1 MPRRTAARRAVLLVS
16 LLPLL
21 SAAAPLESSAA
32 PELRTDR
39 RPDKAPGASAEGRGY
54 IVPAINGDH
63 FAAAALASL
72 RADKALP
79 ASYDCR
85 DYGWVTPVRNQGA
98 CGACYAFSSAA
109 DLESKL
115 LMAGQGPL
123 DLSENSLKECNY
135 QDASCNGG
143 NQYMLMNHL
152 TTHGAVLET
161 CDPYV
166 ASDVACTAGCAAQ
179 YLVLDWS
186 AISGG
191 TVPAAAVLKQYLL
204 DHGPLQTTLYAGD
217 AAAPAWATAFN
228 NYNGATTLYYT
239 GTQTPNH
246 SVVIIGWD
254 DALVH
259 AGGTGGWIC
268 RNSWGASWGGTCGYG
283 TERGYFTIAFG
294 SASIGMWSSFIG
306 ETMPED
312 PASAILAHD
321 EGGFTAAIG
330 YGLSTTWGLVRH
342 DAPQETYL
350 HRVEFWT
357 TDATTDVDVYVYD
370 TFSGGVLS
378 APLASSLNHTF
389 TEAGYHHVELASPL
403 GLVLGQDIYIAVK
416 FTNQSYVYPLAV
428 DADGPAA
435 SNRSW
440 ISPAG
445 SGWVSLYGNSADVTI
460 RARTSTALV
469 LAVEGADGGGDEVP
483 VAEAPTSLRLD
494 AAWPNPFNP
503 RTNLRYALPRD
514 GNVEVTI
521 HDLQGRLVRTLV
533 RGAQFAGEHQV
544 SWDGRA
550 DDGRP
555 VPSGPYL
562 GRVSGGGQVRSV
574 KLALLK

>member
-21 SAAAPLESSAA
+21 SAAPPPEALAA
-32 PELRTDR
+32 PELRLDR
-39 RPDKAPGASAEGRGY
+39 RPDKALADPVEGRGY
-54 IVPAINGDH
+54 IAPSINGDH
-63 FAAAALASL
+63 FATALLAAV
-72 RADKALP
+72 RTDKALP
-79 ASYDCR
+79 ARYDCR
-85 DYGWVTPVRNQGA
+85 DYGWVSPVRNQGA

-115 LMAGQGPL
+115 LMAGKGLL

-135 QDASCNGG
+135 QDASCSGG

-152 TTHGAVLET
+152 TIHGAVLET

-166 ASDVACTAGCAAQ
+166 ASDVTCTAGCSSQ
-179 YLVLDWS
+179 HLVLDWS

-191 TVPAAAVLKQYLL
+191 AVPATAVLKQYLL
-204 DHGPLQTTLYAGD
+204 DRGPLQTTLYAGD
-217 AAAPAWATAFN
+217 GAAPAWTTAFN

-246 SVVIIGWD
+246 SVVIVGWD

-259 AGGTGGWIC
+259 AGGSGGWIC
-268 RNSWGASWGGTCGYG
+268 RNSWGTAWGGTCGYG
-283 TERGYFTIAFG
+283 TEKGYFTIAFG

-312 PASAILAHD
+312 PSSAVLAHD
-321 EGGFTAAIG
+321 EGGYTAAFG
-330 YGLSTTWGLVRH
+330 YGVTTSWGLVRH

-350 HRVEFWT
+350 HRVEFWA
-357 TDATTDVDVYVYD
+357 TDATTDVDVFVYD

-378 APLASSLNHTF
+378 GLLASSPNHSF
-389 TEAGYHHVELASPL
+389 AEPGYHHVELASPL
-403 GLVLGQDIYIAVK
+403 GLALGQDVYIAVK
-416 FTNQSYVYPLAV
+416 FTNQSYTYPLAV
-428 DADGPAA
+428 DTDGPAA

-440 ISPAG
+440 ISPTG
-445 SGWVSLYGNSADVTI
+445 SGWASLYGNSADVTI

-469 LAVEGADGGGDEVP
+469 LALEGVDGGDDEVP
-483 VAEAPTSLRLD
+483 VAEGSSRLHLD

-503 RTNLRYALPRD
+503 HTNLRYTLPRD
-514 GNVEVTI
+514 GNVVVTI
-521 HDLQGRLVRTLV
+521 VDLQGRLVRTLV
-533 RGAQFAGEHQV
+533 DGPQTAGEHQV
-544 SWDGRA
+544 SWDGTGN
-550 DDGRP
+550 DGRS
-555 VPSGPYL
+555 VSSGPYL